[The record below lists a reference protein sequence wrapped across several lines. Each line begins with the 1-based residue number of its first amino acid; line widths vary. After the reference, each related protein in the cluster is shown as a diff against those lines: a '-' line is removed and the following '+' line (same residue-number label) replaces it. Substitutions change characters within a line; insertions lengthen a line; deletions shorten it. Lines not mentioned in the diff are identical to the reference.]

1 MLHIKKQPFIGRP
14 FIKSFQNLLRNTPVG
29 KLFFKSIAKPET
41 VKSILCQVLVVASE
55 NTRMSFIFYSEL
67 KAILFVVVNLQL
79 VLP

>member
-1 MLHIKKQPFIGRP
+1 MNTNLSVITEPKGEKSLNLKALELQSSTSYRVANKESFI
-14 FIKSFQNLLRNTPVG
+14 FD
-29 KLFFKSIAKPET
+29 
-41 VKSILCQVLVVASE
+41 QVLVVASE